1 MTVEQLAARG
11 PGQDTLLLIALR
23 ALGIETVKAH
33 LEPRDAQP
41 QAGQP
46 EKQTGRSHQHPTPAH
61 VRVGQLL
68 PSVERRVTQTARPSL
83 APCGGAAGPTDPDA
97 TSRPTNHVAGVPVP
111 GPGRGVPPPA
121 AR

>member
-11 PGQDTLLLIALR
+11 PDQDTLLLIALR

-46 EKQTGRSHQHPTPAH
+46 EKQAGRSHQHPTPAH

-68 PSVERRVTQTARPSL
+68 PSVERRVSQTPRPFL
-83 APCGGAAGPTDPDA
+83 APGGGGAGPNKPAA
-97 TSRPTNHVAGVPVP
+97 TSGSMAFS
-111 GPGRGVPPPA
+111 
-121 AR
+121 

>member
-11 PGQDTLLLIALR
+11 PDQDTLLLIALL

-46 EKQTGRSHQHPTPAH
+46 EKQAGRSHQHPTPAH

-68 PSVERRVTQTARPSL
+68 PSVERRFPQTPRPPL
-83 APCGGAAGPTDPDA
+83 PRCGGAAGPTNPDA
-97 TSRPTNHVAGVPVP
+97 TTRSMGFDW
-111 GPGRGVPPPA
+111 GPGA
-121 AR
+121 